1 MQSGNDD
8 ERSAQDEQRRGFLR
22 GGALAGMAAMAAPL
36 MAQAQRPA
44 EPLTEAAPT
53 PATTATT
60 PAGAVRIEDS
70 VEDPNHIQDAGSDYM
85 IDVLNALGIEYAA
98 INSSSS
104 VRGLQESIVNHGGNK
119 PKLLTVLHEE
129 IGVAMAQGY
138 AKIAN
143 KPMVMLAHGTVGL
156 QHASMALY
164 NAFCDR
170 VPVMMMI
177 GNAMDVRKRG
187 LAVDWQHTAQDP
199 AAMARDFLKYD
210 DQPASLPHFGESAMR
225 AYQMTMTPPM
235 APVLLSVDQDLQEDA
250 IPPGKRP
257 PVPKLT
263 RVSPPGAD
271 AATLLEVAK
280 MLVAAENPVIVAD
293 RMARTQAGMDSL
305 VELAELLQCAVREG
319 TSRTNFPNLHPLN
332 QNRFNMAEAD
342 LIVGLEVNSFWGLL
356 NSQVDRVVKNERR
369 TARPDV
375 KTVNISAGT
384 MPMRSNYQE
393 LGRFQQVDLL
403 VPADAESSLPGLIEA
418 CRRLITPRDRS
429 RFQAR
434 GAKLAEASRAAREAL
449 RQRASIGWDAA
460 PISGAR
466 LCMEVYAQIKNED
479 WSLVGQGFHSP
490 WQKWLWDADKVYRF
504 NGYSGGWGL
513 GYNLPGSLGGALA
526 NKAHGRL
533 SVAFQGDG
541 DAMYCPST
549 LWTAAH
555 HRIPILYVMHNNRC
569 YHQEIMHI
577 QKVAARRNRSIRAES
592 VDPGNVI
599 TDPNID
605 FAGLARSMGVY
616 GEGPI
621 ENPADIAAALQRA
634 IAVVKQGMPALVDII
649 CDGSRQ

>member
-1 MQSGNDD
+1 MQSGSDD
-8 ERSAQDEQRRGFLR
+8 DTSAKDAYRRGFLK
-22 GGALAGMAAMAAPL
+22 GSALAGVAAMAAPL
-36 MAQAQRPA
+36 IAQAQRPA
-44 EPLTEAAPT
+44 EPLTEAAPATAAT
-53 PATTATT
+53 PATSVTL
-60 PAGAVRIEDS
+60 EDS
-70 VEDPNHIQDAGSDYM
+70 ESDPNFLSDPGSDYM
-85 IDVLNALGIEYAA
+85 VDVLQALGIEYAA

-119 PKLLTVLHEE
+119 PQLLTVLHEE

-138 AKIAN
+138 AKIAG

-156 QHASMALY
+156 QHASMGLY

-170 VPVMMMI
+170 APIMMMI

-199 AAMARDFLKYD
+199 AAMARDFLKWD

-225 AYQMTMTPPM
+225 AYQLAMTPPM

-250 IPPGKRP
+250 IPAGKRP
-257 PVPKLT
+257 PIQKMT
-263 RVSPPGAD
+263 RIAPPSAD
-271 AATLLEVAK
+271 AAALLEVAK
-280 MLVAAENPVIVAD
+280 LLVAAENPVLVAD

-305 VELAELLQCAVREG
+305 VQLAELLQCAVRDG
-319 TSRTNFPNLHPLN
+319 NSRTNFPNLHPLN
-332 QNRFNMAEAD
+332 QTRFNMSEAD
-342 LIVGLEVNSFWGLL
+342 LIVGLEVTNFWGLM
-356 NSQVDRVVKNERR
+356 NSQVDRIVKNERR
-369 TARPDV
+369 TARADV
-375 KTVNISAGT
+375 KTVNITAGAL
-384 MPMRSNYQE
+384 PMRSNYQE
-393 LGRFQQVDLL
+393 FGRFQNVDLL
-403 VPADAESSLPGLIEA
+403 VDADAESCLPGLIEA
-418 CRRLITPRDRS
+418 CKRLITAKDRS

-434 GAKLAEASRAAREAL
+434 GAKLAEASSKAREAL
-449 RQRASIGWDAA
+449 KQRASVGWDSA
-460 PISGAR
+460 PVSGAR

-490 WQKWLWDADKVYRF
+490 WQKWLWKADKVYRF

-577 QKVAARRNRSIRAES
+577 QKVAARRNRSIRAAS
-592 VDPGNVI
+592 IDIGNTI
-599 TDPNID
+599 TNPNID

-621 ENPADIAAALQRA
+621 ENPADIAPALQRA
-634 IAVVKQGMPALVDII
+634 IAVVKQGLPAVVDII